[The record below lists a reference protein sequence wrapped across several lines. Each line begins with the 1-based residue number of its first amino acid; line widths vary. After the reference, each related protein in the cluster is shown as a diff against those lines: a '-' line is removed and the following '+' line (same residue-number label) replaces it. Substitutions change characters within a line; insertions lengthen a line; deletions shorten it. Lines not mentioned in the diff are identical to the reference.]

1 MQLEK
6 KRFEMDRRKLGLGV
20 VTKGTNDGKG

>member
-1 MQLEK
+1 MQIEK
-6 KRFEMDRRKLGLGV
+6 KGLKWIEAKLGLGV